1 MGRKYTLGAA
11 VKACEFTD
19 YTNEQILKL
28 MDSVQANSL
37 ERTDLIHIIREL
49 AYRNTVLETSVARF

>member
-1 MGRKYTLGAA
+1 MARKWAA
-11 VKACEFTD
+11 GSHKTCEFVD

-28 MDSVQANSL
+28 IDSVQQNSL

-49 AYRNTVLETSVARF
+49 AFRNTVLEKSVQRF

>member
-1 MGRKYTLGAA
+1 MANKYKSPSAHRT
-11 VKACEFTD
+11 CEFTD

-28 MDSVQANSL
+28 VDSVQANHL

-49 AYRNTVLETSVARF
+49 SYRNTVLEKSLSKF